1 VFPTARDRD
10 APKSSPTTKAVAT
23 PWLLPLGCVALLTN
37 AGFVVPDLVG
47 EVAAEKASYPV
58 DPRRLKPQGD
68 LLRSFGADMIPP
80 PVPMLG
86 NSPLFR
92 AHRGFVVEELRV

>member
-23 PWLLPLGCVALLTN
+23 PRLLPLGCVALL
-37 AGFVVPDLVG
+37 AIVCSVVPDLVG
-47 EVAAEKASYPV
+47 EVAAEKASYLV

-68 LLRSFGADMIPP
+68 LLRNFSADMLP

-86 NSPLFR
+86 NSRSSSVLL
-92 AHRGFVVEELRV
+92 GGL